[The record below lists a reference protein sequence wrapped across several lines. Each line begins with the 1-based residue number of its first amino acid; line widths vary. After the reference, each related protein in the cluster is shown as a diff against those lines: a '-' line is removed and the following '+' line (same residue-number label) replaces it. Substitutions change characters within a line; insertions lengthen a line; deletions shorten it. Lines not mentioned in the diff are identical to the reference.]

1 MPWCDAGRAQTLPV
15 PGGVMPAVGMAPLLL
30 PNPCFVSQQHP
41 GDVRDH
47 NHHLTPPLQQEF
59 AACPA
64 ASSPLILVEVDA
76 GGLLQQ
82 IHSGH
87 WDKTGQPH
95 TRHSPG
101 PFQLSGSWGFSPG
114 SGFSGSFGL
123 SRASLD
129 SAAGGGRQQVRAGH
143 SRGSIPQG
151 LGPPEQRHPGLGRAQ
166 GGDSHPPGNAP
177 SAHPNTW
184 HTHAMPCHASGPSPA
199 PLTALFVAY
208 S

>member
-1 MPWCDAGRAQTLPV
+1 MRRRTGPNPASARECDASCGDGT
-15 PGGVMPAVGMAPLLL
+15 PAAPKSMLCI
-30 PNPCFVSQQHP
+30 PTASWRCQGSQPPPH
-41 GDVRDH
+41 
-47 NHHLTPPLQQEF
+47 TSPLQGF

-82 IHSGH
+82 IHSGY
-87 WDKTGQPH
+87 WDGTGQPH

-129 SAAGGGRQQVRAGH
+129 SAAGGGRQQVRGGH
-143 SRGSIPQG
+143 SRGCIPQG
-151 LGPPEQRHPGLGRAQ
+151 LGPPEQRHPGRGFT
-166 GGDSHPPGNAP
+166 SPWECPISPPQP
-177 SAHPNTW
+177 LAH
-184 HTHAMPCHASGPSPA
+184 PCHATPAGRA
-199 PLTALFVAY
+199 PLPFTALFVAY